1 MTNEQAFE
9 KAKEL
14 TAENNH
20 QEAVL
25 VIAKHFKCNAIAKAV
40 AGVIMIHEA
49 RGHMD
54 QPMIEMMQI
63 LRRDLYDMVAMSE
76 GPDVRKAVYNC
87 F

>member
-9 KAKEL
+9 KAKAL

-20 QEAVL
+20 QEAVF

-40 AGVIMIHEA
+40 TGVIMIHEA
-49 RGHMD
+49 RGHME

-63 LRRDLYDMVAMSE
+63 LRRDLYDVVEFSHGKE
-76 GPDVRKAVYNC
+76 VRQAVYNC